1 MSLEQEI
8 TGLKLTLE
16 LLEEEKKNLMKHI
29 EIQIKKKLSAFN
41 ILVECVEQEID
52 IIHQLEIQE
61 ENYLKSVKE
70 YKEKT
75 QNLLSKKEQQ
85 IVVLKCENA
94 FLRQYYIPPSSYRL
108 VSVSGKVLPLIKK
121 YD

>member
-8 TGLKLTLE
+8 TGLNLTLE
-16 LLEEEKKNLMKHI
+16 LLEEEKKNLIKHI

-85 IVVLKCENA
+85 ILVLKCENA
-94 FLRQYYIPPSSYRL
+94 FL
-108 VSVSGKVLPLIKK
+108 
-121 YD
+121 

>member
-16 LLEEEKKNLMKHI
+16 LLEEEKKNLIKHI

-52 IIHQLEIQE
+52 IIRQLEIQE

-70 YKEKT
+70 YEEKT

-85 IVVLKCENA
+85 IVVLKRENA
-94 FLRQYYIPPSSYRL
+94 FLRQYYIPPSQEASQL
-108 VSVSGKVLPLIKK
+108 HNL
-121 YD
+121 